1 METFRMP
8 ESKLMTEERSEDTGA
23 ARARVRRGNRHVY
36 RLIAGEHLLVSIHR
50 ATVAPLFALTPTGAA
65 LWEQMEEWTTVDALV
80 EYLVARYAVAPEDA
94 RGDVEAFLE
103 QLTAASALERAGEV
117 GA

>member
-1 METFRMP
+1 MP
-8 ESKLMTEERSEDTGA
+8 ESKLMTEERSEDVSAFG
-23 ARARVRRGNRHVY
+23 ARVRRGSRHVY

-65 LWEQMEEWTTVDALV
+65 LWEQMEEWTTVDTLV
-80 EYLVARYAVAPEDA
+80 DHLVSRYAVDRDEA
-94 RGDVEAFLE
+94 RADVVAFLE
-103 QLTAASALERAGEV
+103 QLTAASALEREAED